1 MTANRKPGS
10 RAGFLFAIVM
20 FAVMTPPPAAGALP
34 EPPREYID
42 TSYVTPTGR
51 VISVSTGGDL
61 QGALNTAQAGDVIEL
76 QAGTTYSGRFQLPNR
91 PGSNWITI
99 RSSRYA
105 ELPPPG
111 TRVGPEH
118 APLMAKLVPAHPT
131 EPAIITQT
139 GAHHYRL
146 TGLEVTASPGAGQMN
161 NALIILDSAHYEGS
175 TYVRQTSLDQ
185 VPHHII
191 IDRSY
196 IHGAATGEYVRGVV
210 LNSAHTA
217 IIDSY
222 LAEFH
227 TTGSDTQA
235 AVGWNG
241 PGPFKLV
248 NNYLQAAG
256 ENLMFGGAVA
266 HIPGLIP
273 SDVEI
278 RGNHFHKPLSWFPQD
293 PSYAGTKWVVKN
305 LLECKSG
312 QRWLI
317 EGNLFENHWAGAQS
331 GWFFMSTPKTQ
342 VGQNPW
348 NVCSDL
354 TFRYNWIRR
363 TTAGIALSGTDGYAS
378 QRSGRIAIQHNVF
391 EGLGANV
398 VAGAHNGVAFMPS
411 NGILDLV
418 IDHNTIFNTSTVLL
432 FTGVK
437 YGAMT
442 GFVFQNNILNAAGY
456 GIFGDGA
463 GAGTT
468 ALNTYAP
475 GWSVRRNLLAGPKA
489 STLFPVPDTFYVPS
503 MDAAGF
509 ADLAAGDYELRDGN
523 QYREAGTDREALGA
537 ASKSVPAVSSI
548 K

>member
-1 MTANRKPGS
+1 VRWCIAIASALCVITACTALPMATGRAVAPGRPELPRVTVDTEY
-10 RAGFLFAIVM
+10 RAGGGKTISVRRGGKVQAALDSA
-20 FAVMTPPPAAGALP
+20 TPGDTIELEAGA
-34 EPPREYID
+34 
-42 TSYVTPTGR
+42 TFTGR
-51 VISVSTGGDL
+51 FVLSKKTGDG
-61 QGALNTAQAGDVIEL
+61 
-76 QAGTTYSGRFQLPNR
+76 
-91 PGSNWITI
+91 WITI
-99 RSSRYA
+99 RSSA
-105 ELPPPG
+105 HAQLPPPG

-456 GIFGDGA
+456 GIFGDGV
-463 GAGTT
+463 GGGTT